1 MEAVAR
7 ARYTRSSAR
16 KLRRVAELIKGQSV
30 PKALATLSFT
40 PKYAALVLEKTLK
53 SAAANALAR
62 AGTAKLKAEDLVVK
76 NVSVDGGPIMKR
88 IRPVGMGRAYL
99 IRKRL
104 AHVTIRVAE
113 DEKARKLREQQAKLA
128 TEKGKRKVT
137 TKRESKAKEKKSE

>member
-1 MEAVAR
+1 M
-7 ARYTRSSAR
+7 
-16 KLRRVAELIKGQSV
+16 IKGQSV

-137 TKRESKAKEKKSE
+137 AKRESKAKEKKSE